1 MMRTLRRT
9 LIACFAF
16 VCMLSALL
24 GGVFFVGAS
33 AAEGDIPSATTVP
46 EDELKQLSI
55 DNGVIA
61 YATGTGTATVR
72 FTPAG
77 TDGNYSL
84 ENATDLALR
93 FKVMNRQVNRPNVGS
108 GLCYVRI
115 KFADSDTVWGVT
127 KEDMRFTFVDASTG
141 SVGNVRFSNGGNNAV
156 SGQLNVGVGK
166 DGTVYIPLT
175 QIRDGNMTDAL
186 GNRLTET
193 ENYQDLVIEY
203 IEFTYSSSRW
213 DFAFGDIALIRQS
226 EGTITTDIL
235 DLTAAAQSANVKIY
249 DAWYDN
255 VTLIVNGQTATQTAE
270 GDFAV
275 DLGES
280 GKVYIESDKLFA
292 YDPIELK
299 SDLAAGYGITKV
311 STSVDVDGYTLAQYG
326 EEKDNWNFSGSNA
339 GRNKSRTALSSGYTY
354 EGEYFL
360 RFGNHSNDY
369 KMGDNLEQLG
379 AAPVNGTITVE
390 VTPLVGLSVTGES
403 GGADVYY
410 TRLSDVTSFTNITS
424 INDWSDMPD
433 DGKDGTLWLKPEEEA
448 AVIVVPKAGY
458 DFTGLE
464 LNGAALTADAAN
476 IVTDETSGR
485 ITAALYK
492 VAVGEAGTLEVLGVG
507 DEVEL
512 AVDVAQ
518 EGGAVK
524 VDGAAVSGSAVTS
537 NIYKTLTVEATPE
550 KGYAAEVSVVYP
562 AAEEGGEDRVVPLT
576 ASSDGKYYYQV
587 DEAFTLKVNFS
598 VVTYTLTYRLNNG
611 EYASGESN
619 PETITYFDT
628 VTLKEPAR
636 EGYDFKGWR
645 IEGQT
650 DYITELKNVESD
662 LTLIAVFEMSEE
674 TVDPNPGGN
683 DNPDPDDPAEPKNNT
698 GLIVGLSVGAV
709 VVVAAAVAAVVIMKK
724 KKG

>member
-61 YATGTGTATVR
+61 YATATGTATVR

-311 STSVDVDGYTLAQYG
+311 STSVDVDGYTLGQYG

-448 AVIVVPKAGY
+448 AVIVVPKEGY

-464 LNGAALTADAAN
+464 LNGTALTADAAN

>member
-61 YATGTGTATVR
+61 YATATGTATVR

-127 KEDMRFTFVDASTG
+127 KEDMRFTFVDVSTG
-141 SVGNVRFSNGGNNAV
+141 SVGNVSFSNGGNNAV

-193 ENYQDLVIEY
+193 ENYQNLSIEY
-203 IEFTYSSSRW
+203 IEFSYSSYRW

-311 STSVDVDGYTLAQYG
+311 STSVDVDGYTLGQYG

-369 KMGDNLEQLG
+369 KMGDSLEQLG

-448 AVIVVPKAGY
+448 AVIVVPKEGY

-464 LNGAALTADAAN
+464 LNGTALTADAAN

-619 PETITYFDT
+619 PETITYFET

-645 IEGQT
+645 VEGQT